1 MKRKIA
7 YLLAAVLTFSSIFPV
22 YAADSIVKNTEEA
35 AVRQQPEK
43 EATAS
48 DGEEKPEKPE
58 EPEKVTS
65 EPENQDSPEKE
76 QTDKEDIPVSSS
88 KKNVVKVSMA
98 TAYNLVN
105 PEIYQIKLQ
114 GEGTEE
120 TKELRLE
127 LDQEES
133 ESGNTYVAFEI
144 EPGDYILEVSN
155 PRYLTYKQELS
166 VEAEYNYSI
175 AVSNGWLAGY
185 EYQRDAVHP
194 GVIKRGDVNQD
205 GSLDDED
212 VDLIIR
218 AIEENAESTSDC
230 NLNNDDKV
238 SLADLQCL
246 AQSLYYEGDNISSV
260 EKSISE
266 RVLSVELDAADKDK
280 IEIVDG
286 ELGNILRASSDGI
299 KLKWKEDT
307 PISEESPIKVAFP
320 VIEDKSK
327 EMGGLTLRGNKD
339 NPITQGTIEV
349 EVETEDGGTEMI
361 PISIPNPNPQAAMF
375 AMLRSGGPS
384 AKWEN
389 GVLVVDFAGQIAVKK
404 VTIVITGTQSNN
416 LAEISTVEFLNNM
429 EERIP
434 APQMDIPQNLSVV
447 EADKKFT
454 VSWDPCVNITGYE
467 VEISAEIE
475 DGTIVTETKRT
486 AQTTLDV
493 GSFNGDELVNKTVY
507 TVRVQSINGEWKSG
521 YGEEVTA
528 VPFTTKKP
536 DAPDNLTL
544 KGGYRTITAGW
555 KKMED
560 TDTYNLFYK
569 KETDTEFTK
578 ITGIEANSYQITGLE
593 DLVSYEVY
601 VTGVNENG
609 EGPASIHS
617 QIATIAIEAA
627 KLPEYRLINV
637 SSGEGTLSSHIVNAV
652 IQGSNIRSMVDSP
665 LDAENVKSALGVFDN
680 LYTSYYN
687 IADWDD
693 GCSYY
698 GSDKGITVTLNKAY
712 NIGYISFAQAI
723 EKNGL
728 SSVRVLADGT
738 DVKGISL
745 VKRLDENNRAWY
757 LIKFPEGVQATKFQ
771 ICIQSY
777 GRGLSIAEMRFHEYD
792 SLEND
797 IYNLFSDDL
806 YTTLREDVTQAD
818 LDALQTRLD
827 TQVNN
832 EYHIDRDMIQ
842 KELDNAKSI
851 FAQQGLGNIVNIHTS
866 LTSKKDGGKGF
877 GGLNSWQPI
886 GVSAYANES
895 VVIYVGSNKGKTGD
909 ATDLYLYATQYHS
922 ESGGFVTQVARLKVG
937 RNEVSIPKQTDR
949 IFEKGGSLYVGYNG
963 NNQNDRYA
971 VRVSGGTDIPV
982 LDLYQIEEDSEEWNT
997 RITAYVE
1004 ALEKKVPELET
1015 IHNTKH
1021 KGNVSVD
1028 YDYDKMNCI
1037 AGATEIMLDLMMYSV
1052 SSEQILAG
1060 LGTGTVQEKAEKLSS
1075 SLTAMNQMMYLYY
1088 QHKGLNDNAKDQ
1100 VDKLPSQHLNIRY
1113 HRMFAGAFMYAG
1125 GNHIGIEWGSI
1136 SGLSSGQKL
1145 VEENGKYISGQM
1157 FGWGIGHEIG
1167 HDINQGTYAIAEITN
1182 NYFAQL
1188 STRREEINS
1197 TARFT
1202 YQSVYNHVTSGSVGR
1217 PGNGKVALAMYWQL
1231 HLAYDRG
1238 YNYKTYENYEEQL
1251 ANLFYARVDTYSR
1264 TPSKAPTGSGEIA
1277 LALNGGTEQ
1286 NFIRLAS
1293 AAAEKDLTDFF
1304 VHWGYIPDEE
1314 TTAYISQFEPE
1325 TRAIYYVNDES
1336 RVYEIE
1342 NGTAATI
1349 KGQDILNDMQAVV
1362 DTNVKN
1368 DVKIELGH
1376 NANPEVVLG
1385 YEITRCIISDGKV
1398 QEQVVG
1404 FTTESE
1410 FTDHVT
1416 AINNRVLT
1424 YKVAAVDHF
1433 MNRSAVKTLAPVKIE
1448 HDGDHGKTLWE
1459 VELNNIT
1466 PIEEQVKNPENT
1478 EDYPDEEL
1486 TEDGRNNIIDND
1498 AATIF
1503 KGTASVGKEVSVVLD
1518 FHQSLTVTGVRYR
1531 AGGESSVGSYKVY
1544 ISEDKT
1550 NWKLVS
1556 EGELNALEKDQKIYF
1571 QEGDDPWIC
1580 TYKAAYLKFVI
1591 EGRDGMEITIPEL
1604 DVLGPSGDNVD
1615 FRSEEGGQPI
1625 IGILK
1630 SDYVTDSAK
1639 DEKIPAGSLVFIGK
1653 YKGNPAYNVGILYD
1667 ENGTIVGGITEAGEL
1682 KAEQV
1687 ILADVPDKGEL
1698 GETSDGTWIYW
1709 ITPEN
1714 LDKNNLPKKVRA
1726 ELYRVNNALTNEG
1739 QRLVSDSMFYD
1750 VPAVLPEIELTNQ

>member
-1 MKRKIA
+1 
-7 YLLAAVLTFSSIFPV
+7 
-22 YAADSIVKNTEEA
+22 
-35 AVRQQPEK
+35 VRQQSQK
-43 EATAS
+43 EATPS
-48 DGEEKPEKPE
+48 DGEEKPDEQD
-58 EPEKVTS
+58 KVTPDS
-65 EPENQDSPEKE
+65 GNQDSPDKE
-76 QTDKEDIPVSSS
+76 LTDKEDIPVSSS

-98 TAYNLVN
+98 TAYNLIN
-105 PEIYQIKLQ
+105 PETYQIKLQ
-114 GEGTEE
+114 GEGVEE

-127 LDQEES
+127 LNKEES
-133 ESGNTYVAFEI
+133 ESGNTYVAFEV
-144 EPGDYILEVSN
+144 EPGDYVLEVSN
-155 PRYLTYKQELS
+155 PRYLTYKQEFS
-166 VEAEYNYSI
+166 VEADYNYSV
-175 AVSNGWLAGY
+175 ALSNGWLAGY
-185 EYQRDAVHP
+185 EYQSAAVHP
-194 GVIKRGDVNQD
+194 GVIKRGDVNHD
-205 GSLDDED
+205 GSLDDKD
-212 VDLIIR
+212 VDLIIK
-218 AIEENAESTSDC
+218 AIEENAESSSDC

-246 AQSLYYEGDNISSV
+246 AESLYREGDNISSV
-260 EKSISE
+260 ERSISE
-266 RVLSVELDAADKDK
+266 RVLSVELDPADRDK

-286 ELGNILRASSDGI
+286 ELGNILRASADGI
-299 KLKWKEDT
+299 KLKWKEGT
-307 PISEESPIKVAFP
+307 PISEENPIKVAFP
-320 VIEDKSK
+320 VAEDKSK

-339 NPITQGTIEV
+339 NSITEGIIEV
-349 EVETEDGGTEMI
+349 EVETEDGGTEII
-361 PISIPNPNPQAAMF
+361 PIEIPNPQMAMF

-389 GVLVVDFAGQIAVKK
+389 GILVVDFAGQVAVKK

-447 EADKKFT
+447 EADKMFT

-467 VEISAEIE
+467 VEISAETK

-486 AQTTLDV
+486 AQTSLTV
-493 GSFNGDELVNKTVY
+493 SSFNGDELVNKTVY
-507 TVRVQSINGEWKSG
+507 TVRVQSLNGEWKSG
-521 YGEEVTA
+521 YGEEIQA
-528 VPFTTKKP
+528 IPFTTKKP
-536 DAPDNLTL
+536 PAPDNLTL
-544 KGGYRTITAGW
+544 KAGYRTITAGW

-578 ITGIEANSYQITGLE
+578 VSGIEENSYQITGLE

-601 VTGVNENG
+601 VTGVNDNG
-609 EGPASIHS
+609 EGPASLHS
-617 QIATIAIEAA
+617 KIATIAIEPA
-627 KLPEYRLINV
+627 KLPEYRLINT
-637 SSGEGTLSSHIVNAV
+637 SSGEGILSSHIVSAV
-652 IQGSNIRSMVDSP
+652 IQGSSVRSMVDSP
-665 LDAENVKSALGVFDN
+665 LDSEDAKSALGVFDN

-698 GSDKGITVTLNKAY
+698 AGNKGLTVTFDESCH
-712 NIGYISFAQAI
+712 IGYISFAQAI
-723 EKNGL
+723 EINSISG
-728 SSVRVLADGT
+728 VRVYADGT
-738 DVKGISL
+738 EVKGISL

-757 LIKFPEGVQATKFQ
+757 LIKFPEGVQATKLQ
-771 ICIQSY
+771 ICINSY
-777 GRGLSIAEMRFHEYD
+777 GRGLSIAEMRFHGYD

-832 EYHIDRDMIQ
+832 EYHIDREMIQ

-866 LTSKKDGGKGF
+866 LTSKQDGGKGF

-886 GVSAYANES
+886 GVSAYADEN

-922 ESGGFVTQVARLKVG
+922 ESGGFVSQVARLKVG
-937 RNEVSIPKQTDR
+937 RNEVSIPKITDR
-949 IFEKGGSLYVGYNG
+949 DFEKGGSLYVAYNG

-1004 ALEKKVPELET
+1004 ALEKKVPELEN

-1021 KGNVSVD
+1021 KGNVAVD
-1028 YDYDKMNCI
+1028 YDYDKTNCI

-1088 QHKGLNDNAKDQ
+1088 QHKGLNDNADAQ

-1125 GNHIGIEWGSI
+1125 GNHIGIEWGSV
-1136 SGLSSGQKL
+1136 SGLSSGKKL
-1145 VEENGKYISGQM
+1145 VEENGKYVSGQM

-1188 STRREEINS
+1188 STRGAEVNS
-1197 TARFT
+1197 TARFR
-1202 YQSVYNHVTSGSVGR
+1202 YQSVYDYVTSGSVGR
-1217 PGNGKVALAMYWQL
+1217 PSNGTVALAMYWQL

-1264 TPSKAPTGSGEIA
+1264 TPSKAPTGNGEIA
-1277 LALNGGTEQ
+1277 LALNGGIEQ

-1293 AAAEKDLTDFF
+1293 AAAERDLTDFF

-1362 DTNVKN
+1362 DTNIRN

-1376 NANPEVVLG
+1376 NANPEIVLG
-1385 YEITRCIISDGKV
+1385 YEIIRCTISDGKV

-1448 HDGDHGKTLWE
+1448 HDGDHGKALWE

-1466 PIEEQVKNPENT
+1466 PVEENKTENT
-1478 EDYPDEEL
+1478 EDYPDEEIV
-1486 TEDGRNNIIDND
+1486 EDGRNNIIDND
-1498 AATIF
+1498 AATVF

-1550 NWKLVS
+1550 NWKQVS

-1571 QEGDDPWIC
+1571 QEGEDPWIC

-1591 EGRDGMEITIPEL
+1591 EGRDGKEITIPEI

-1615 FRSEEGGQPI
+1615 FRAADDGQPI

-1630 SDYVTDSAK
+1630 NDYVVDSAK

-1667 ENGTIVGGITEAGEL
+1667 ENGTIVGGIDENGAL

-1698 GETSDGTWIYW
+1698 GETSDGTWVYW
-1709 ITPEN
+1709 IAHEN
-1714 LDKNNLPKKVRA
+1714 LDTNNLPKKVRA